1 VNMKWHFLF
10 FSLFFS
16 FSLFPLPYP
25 SYRRLM
31 LYYGTFRG
39 GEFEFTFRRI
49 LRKGPQKLD
58 KGTSQSNQNHTLD
71 YVPVASV
78 AFATISTVPST
89 RVRLCF
95 CNPLRPYSDKLNS
108 EVGSALGHCPPTMPR
123 NHRPFL
129 EFLSDH
135 WDRVTGK
142 CV

>member
-1 VNMKWHFLF
+1 MNMKWHFLF

-16 FSLFPLPYP
+16 LSTSLSFISTAHALLWHFSW
-25 SYRRLM
+25 
-31 LYYGTFRG
+31 